1 MLLIINSCV
10 FLAAILPLIVGA
22 SNFGIVIIIILNLFI
37 CSVVSLIL
45 LIITTILGINNYRK
59 NQNRRI
65 RNKII
70 IKTKENFRGERIIN

>member
-1 MLLIINSCV
+1 MLFIINSCV

-22 SNFGIVIIIILNLFI
+22 PNFGIVIIIILNLFI

-59 NQNRRI
+59 NQNRKI